1 MASAKPSIFHKI
13 LNWYF
18 RILCILAVDLVITVI
33 NAKILSLT
41 SIHHR
46 MIVTMIG
53 MVVVLLLVSFLFSII
68 DKLTKF
74 VLKVTIEMGN
84 LLGFRKTVIFLLIT
98 GLLVGIF
105 SGYHFVWF
113 GSWPDFQNLPYKELM
128 KLIPF

>member
-1 MASAKPSIFHKI
+1 MSPSKPNFFHRI

-18 RILCILAVDLVITVI
+18 RILCILAVDLVITAI
-33 NAKILSLT
+33 NARILSMV

-53 MVVVLLLVSFLFSII
+53 MLVVLILVSFLFSII

-84 LLGFRKTVIFLLIT
+84 LIGFRKTAIFIIIT
-98 GLLVGIF
+98 GMLVGIF

-113 GSWPDFQNLPYKELM
+113 GSWPDFREFPLQDFINL
-128 KLIPF
+128 FSF